1 MGVIFDTSLLIEAE
15 RRESEISR
23 FAESREEEVFGIS
36 VITVTELLHGVPRA
50 DIQQKKRWGERE
62 TGEEETWEK

>member
-1 MGVIFDTSLLIEAE
+1 MGVIFDTSLLIETE

-50 DIQQKKRWGERE
+50 DSTKKEMG
-62 TGEEETWEK
+62 